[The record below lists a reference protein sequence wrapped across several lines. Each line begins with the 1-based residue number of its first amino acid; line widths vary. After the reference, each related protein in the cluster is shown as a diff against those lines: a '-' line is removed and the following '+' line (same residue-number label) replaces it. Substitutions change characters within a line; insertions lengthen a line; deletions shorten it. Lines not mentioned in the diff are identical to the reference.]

1 MGHLIRP
8 YLTASYRHPF
18 FFAQEACLHPW
29 LLFVS
34 ELQGECSVYLMI
46 YVLWVGGI
54 THWGISGNITCWD
67 VITSVPDL
75 VWYVPAGIKKKKHLQ
90 AVKNAEV
97 SM

>member
-1 MGHLIRP
+1 
-8 YLTASYRHPF
+8 
-18 FFAQEACLHPW
+18 
-29 LLFVS
+29 
-34 ELQGECSVYLMI
+34 MI